1 MRVSL
6 RRALTRG
13 LFAAC
18 LLGLAGS
25 LGFTRTFTLDHSL
38 ASARAPEGEEAGNKA
53 GHELLYKFINLALLV
68 GTLGFVL
75 RKPLAGFFAERS
87 ASIRKGL
94 EEGRKA
100 LEVSQA
106 QLKIVEEKLQH
117 LEEEI
122 AAFRASAE
130 REMEAERQRLKL
142 AAAEEAEKILQ
153 SARAQTEVA
162 VRAAKL
168 ELKSYAAEQAV
179 ELAEGIIRRRL
190 DEAGRKQLV
199 SDFLTEV
206 ESRKSR
212 VEGAV
217 ESRESRV
224 ESTDERRN

>member
-1 MRVSL
+1 
-6 RRALTRG
+6 
-13 LFAAC
+13 
-18 LLGLAGS
+18 
-25 LGFTRTFTLDHSL
+25 
-38 ASARAPEGEEAGNKA
+38 
-53 GHELLYKFINLALLV
+53 V
-68 GTLGFVL
+68 GTLGFFL

-106 QLKIVEEKLQH
+106 QLKTVEEKLQH

-122 AAFRASAE
+122 AAFRASAG

-142 AAAEEAEKILQ
+142 AVAEEAEKILQ

-179 ELAEGIIRRRL
+179 ELAEEIIRRRL

-199 SDFLTEV
+199 SDFLARV
-206 ESRKSR
+206 ESRAR
-212 VEGAV
+212 Q
-217 ESRESRV
+217 
-224 ESTDERRN
+224 N

>member
-1 MRVSL
+1 L
-6 RRALTRG
+6 RRALARG

-25 LGFTRTFTLDHSL
+25 LGSARTLTLNRCL
-38 ASARAPEGEEAGNKA
+38 TCARAPEGEEEGKRE
-53 GHELLYKFINLALLV
+53 GRELLYKFINLALLV
-68 GTLGFVL
+68 GALGFLL
-75 RKPLAGFFAERS
+75 RKPLADFFAQRS

-106 QLKIVEEKLQH
+106 QFKTVEEKLQH

-122 AAFRASAE
+122 AAFRASAG

-142 AAAEEAEKILQ
+142 AATEEAEKILK

-168 ELKSYAAEQAV
+168 ELKSYAAQQAV
-179 ELAEGIIRRRL
+179 ELAEEIIRRRL
-190 DEAGRKQLV
+190 DEAGRKKLV
-199 SDFLTEV
+199 SDFLAEV
-206 ESRKSR
+206 AESR
-212 VEGAV
+212 
-217 ESRESRV
+217 SREV
-224 ESTDERRN
+224 

>member
-1 MRVSL
+1 MG
-6 RRALTRG
+6 A
-13 LFAAC
+13 
-18 LLGLAGS
+18 
-25 LGFTRTFTLDHSL
+25 
-38 ASARAPEGEEAGNKA
+38 
-53 GHELLYKFINLALLV
+53 
-68 GTLGFVL
+68 LGFVL

-106 QLKIVEEKLQH
+106 QLKTVEEKLQH

-122 AAFRASAE
+122 AAFKASAA

-179 ELAEGIIRRRL
+179 ELAEEIIRRRL
-190 DEAGRKQLV
+190 DEAGRKKLV

-212 VEGAV
+212 VE
-217 ESRESRV
+217 ESRTESKVEIGRMPERKVSESKESRV
-224 ESTDERRN
+224 ERTRNRASKRDHGRKQCSALRSSKFGSEVMN